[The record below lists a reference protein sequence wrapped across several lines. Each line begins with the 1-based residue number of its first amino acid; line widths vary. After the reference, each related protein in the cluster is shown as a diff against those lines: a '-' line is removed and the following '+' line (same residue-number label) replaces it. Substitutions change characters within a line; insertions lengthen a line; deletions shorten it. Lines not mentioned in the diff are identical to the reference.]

1 MNQEV
6 VLNKDLFFKRINKI
20 LTMVSNPLIIM
31 LGKRA
36 DVEEFALNSA
46 LFNYLLGF
54 EFSETIVIIKEQPII
69 FTSQKKAAIIEQL
82 G

>member
-46 LFNYLLGF
+46 LFN
-54 EFSETIVIIKEQPII
+54 
-69 FTSQKKAAIIEQL
+69 
-82 G
+82 